1 MEPSASRSARVH
13 APAPRGGT
21 GALRHSLFLRVMGCY
36 RTLFARKRFYGLN
49 KLLFN
54 LSLRGIGLLNDQPNG
69 FESTGEGS
77 FLRRISASWGP
88 EPLVLDVGAGA
99 GEYSNRIMELRPGA
113 CVFAFEAHPQTF
125 TTLRAHAVRYGY
137 AAFNLACGH
146 ERASLTLYDREGSG
160 GSAQASLY
168 REVIESLHR
177 QPAVAQEVNVI
188 ALDDFVTE
196 HGLER
201 IDLVKIDTEGHE
213 LRVLEGLRRTIA
225 RNAIDVVQF
234 EFNAMNVISRC
245 FFRDFVEILPR
256 YRFHRMVLDGL
267 VPLGEY
273 SPTLCELFA
282 FQNVVALREGCG
294 LRL

>member
-1 MEPSASRSARVH
+1 MGPSASRSARARAA
-13 APAPRGGT
+13 APGADT
-21 GALRHSLFLRVMGCY
+21 GALRHSFFLRVMGCY
-36 RTLFARKRFYGLN
+36 RTLFARKRFYRLN

-54 LSLRGIGLLNDQPNG
+54 LSLRGIGLLNDQPDG
-69 FESTGEGS
+69 LESTGEAS
-77 FLRRISASWGP
+77 FLRRIRAAWGT
-88 EPLVLDVGAGA
+88 EPVVLDVGASA
-99 GEYSNRIMELRPGA
+99 GEYSNRIMALRPA
-113 CVFAFEAHPQTF
+113 ARVFAFEPHPRTF
-125 TTLRAHAVRYGY
+125 TTLRVHAARYGY
-137 AAFNLACGH
+137 AAFNVACGH
-146 ERASLTLYDREGSG
+146 QEASLTLYDRESGDGSP
-160 GSAQASLY
+160 QASLY

-177 QPAVAQEVNVI
+177 QPAVAHEVNVI
-188 ALDDFVTE
+188 ALDGFVTE
-196 HGLER
+196 HRLER
-201 IDLVKIDTEGHE
+201 INLVKIDTEGHE